1 MINKKLKRES
11 GNCLIRAPRCRPWK
25 LVQLM
30 SMCGHEE
37 ALRAMLERGAFA
49 LTSSSTVHADAD
61 ADAAELLLFIDR
73 FEMIDPSQ
81 IINSISQSH
90 NLAHSLSSQRAH

>member
-11 GNCLIRAPRCRPWK
+11 GNCLIRAPRRRPWK
-25 LVQLM
+25 PVQLM

-37 ALRAMLERGAFA
+37 ALRAMLERGAVA
-49 LTSSSTVHADAD
+49 LTSSSTVHADV
-61 ADAAELLLFIDR
+61 DAAELLLSIDR

-81 IINSISQSH
+81 IINPISQSH
-90 NLAHSLSSQRAH
+90 NLTHSLSSQRAH